1 MNQEAKQL
9 YVQLRQDIALC
20 KQKGMDCQTKCE
32 CCFQIA
38 EKYWKLLK
46 ERLKEYMFENTTDE
60 IEFFKQIKPLFIAEI
75 EYYRLLLNTTHFRP
89 EDNEIEEAK
98 DYWLKQ
104 SNRLGKYIAENF
116 EICTYMQTGRTD
128 KDAEWFVRNS
138 SAGCNLQH
146 MVAHEPDSTV
156 ARSHDYLAGQFLAF
170 EKYSK
175 YADEKF
181 KELVRRSANIS

>member
-1 MNQEAKQL
+1 MNQDARQL
-9 YVQLRQDIALC
+9 YIQMRQDIALC

-46 ERLKEYMFENTTDE
+46 GRLKEYVFESITDE
-60 IEFFKQIKPLFIAEI
+60 IEFFKHIKPLFIAEI

-89 EDNEIEEAK
+89 EDNKIEEAK

-104 SNRLGKYIAENF
+104 CNRLGKYISENI
-116 EICTYMQTGRTD
+116 EICTYIKTGRTD
-128 KDAEWFVRNS
+128 KDTEWFVRVNN
-138 SAGCNLQH
+138 AGNKVVC
-146 MVAHEPDSTV
+146 AADPTV
-156 ARSHDYLAGQFLAF
+156 TSSHDLLVGQFLAF
-170 EKYSK
+170 EKYSN